1 MNIGQPSGR
10 RSVSPRILLLD
21 INPPG
26 WAMVRAEL
34 CEALMNTLSLAA
46 ATSPRGDL
54 LGVYTARETAHCLL
68 PLLPLRGNF
77 IRLHSCLSELYSIC
91 GEGSQALRT
100 RSLSLA
106 VLDALQQN
114 RQLAQ
119 HSTYGGGAH
128 NSFVEVLVLS
138 TRPGQELA
146 SELDEGLKG
155 SDLSTLR
162 RLLVVQ
168 LSCDVEDGG
177 SNEASPDPT
186 RDPDHRSHIYDIELR
201 VSAGDVLSLESFFK
215 AWLFESEREE
225 ARLIFP
231 KGDSKLQIIC
241 DVHRPLLPPRLLL
254 GGLPHDGEQ
263 EWTPGA
269 PKTLRILRALSS
281 QGVCGSMLYGL
292 PSILNPTAC
301 WELDWDQLESN
312 QENFQALCHCLQSR
326 SMSLLGCSSQRSVAW
341 APPVLSHFIVS
352 ASDSMSLLL
361 RPLAP
366 RELLLLIKPPTLTGP
381 VPDGALHRVQEALG
395 GLEEDSLYNPLQI
408 SSNLYKQLQVT
419 LSRPAPPPRPVTPAF
434 RGGRGQSRQGSSSG
448 GKARATIAPL
458 PFVSP
463 LPCKRGQHRENNSP
477 SKIRFLHDDEN

>member
-1 MNIGQPSGR
+1 MSMGPPSGR
-10 RSVSPRILLLD
+10 RSVSPRVLLLD

-34 CEALMNTLSLAA
+34 CEALMNVLSLAA
-46 ATSPRGDL
+46 STSPRGDL
-54 LGVYTARETAHCLL
+54 LSMYTARETAHCLL
-68 PLLPLRGNF
+68 PLLLPIRAVLDLWGGLSGPADPL
-77 IRLHSCLSELYSIC
+77 
-91 GEGSQALRT
+91 
-100 RSLSLA
+100 LSLA

-119 HSTYGGGAH
+119 HSAYGGGAH

-138 TRPGQELA
+138 TRPGQDLA
-146 SELDEGLKG
+146 SELDEGLKE

-177 SNEASPDPT
+177 SNEATPDPT
-186 RDPDHRSHIYDIELR
+186 RHPDHGSHIYDIELR
-201 VSAGDVLSLESFFK
+201 VSSGDVLSLESFFK

-225 ARLIFP
+225 VRLIFP
-231 KGDSKLQIIC
+231 KGDIQIIC
-241 DVHRPLLPPRLLL
+241 DVHRPLLPPSLLL

-263 EWTPGA
+263 ERTPGA
-269 PKTLRILRALSS
+269 PQTLRILRALSS

-326 SMSLLGCSSQRSVAW
+326 AMSLLGCSSQRSVTW

-381 VPDGALHRVQEALG
+381 VPDDALNRVQDALG
-395 GLEEDSLYNPLQI
+395 GLQEDSLYNPLQI

-463 LPCKRGQHRENNSP
+463 LPCKRGQHREKNSP